1 MSAQRLCLHNRILYR
16 INTLSYTRE
25 SRCII
30 RASFA
35 RD

>member
-1 MSAQRLCLHNRILYR
+1 MSAQRLCLHNRILHW
-16 INTLSYTRE
+16 INILSYTRE

-30 RASFA
+30 RASFG